1 MLVQKTGEPKLTRLP
16 DHIHEQA
23 IDLKC
28 VSQVGLK
35 AKFLNMDVE
44 DIWMALPTS
53 FYGRCK
59 VVGAIFILIPL

>member
-28 VSQVGLK
+28 VSQVK
-35 AKFLNMDVE
+35 AEFLIMDVE
-44 DIWMALPTS
+44 DIWLALPTS